1 MVGGDRHEED
11 PALLRELV
19 LEEWREAM
27 DRGWKCDQEETRE
40 FVVEAKVTL
49 KAGAHGK
56 TWRFYLKAVGIC
68 SHCSMASQS
77 PAPP

>member
-11 PALLRELV
+11 PAPLRELA

-27 DRGWKCDQEETRE
+27 DRGWNCDQEETRE

-49 KAGAHGK
+49 KAGVH
-56 TWRFYLKAVGIC
+56 
-68 SHCSMASQS
+68 
-77 PAPP
+77 